1 MAIVNELVTK
11 LNMTLGDDAKKA
23 VDFLGTS
30 ITTIAK
36 KMDKLGK
43 VATAMIAGIGASM
56 NAYAKDAREI
66 NQLAIETGNSVEE
79 IQGLSYAFESLG
91 ADADDARGVL
101 KSLNDSMYSVIQGEA
116 NEALLRMGI
125 TIFDNN
131 NKLKN
136 SSQIFMEISDKLST
150 MASKGGIYARDA
162 AKWGKELGLSGD
174 ALQIALQG
182 TDKIRGLQKEAQ
194 SLGFIFSKDKIIA
207 GQLYYEAMN
216 KVKNIIK
223 SLYMSVMSGLVPELN
238 KLTSDF
244 HDWIKNSSNFEKI
257 VNTMNTIIKGVVG
270 GFAEFGLVVSKTSK
284 FIYNIIS
291 KLGSLGAKLED
302 TEIVAKLVA
311 IAMTVMA
318 GSFVISTISPLVSIL
333 FKFSGVLLKLIPIL
347 WGFAK
352 AHIAAFGI
360 IGVAIAAIIGAGYLM
375 YKNWA
380 GIAKFFNEVWKS
392 MESAVSSATD
402 VIVDSIVKSWTS
414 VKSFFSDLWEY
425 LGNLFKS
432 GLDYIEPIVNKVFGI
447 VDKFKSGFSWV
458 KDKLGFGEPNL
469 ESMENPVRPI
479 AETAAVPVTS
489 NNIINNTTNSQSNPT
504 DITNNTTYNI
514 NVSGGSDPMKT
525 ARAVRGAMESYA
537 NEVNGG

>member
-11 LNMTLGDDAKKA
+11 LSMTLGDDAKKA
-23 VDFLGTS
+23 VSFLDTS
-30 ITTIAK
+30 ITTIAN
-36 KMDKLGK
+36 KMDKLGR
-43 VATAMIAGIGASM
+43 VATAMITGIGATM
-56 NAYAKDAREI
+56 NAYVKDAREI

-91 ADADDARGVL
+91 ADADDARDVL
-101 KSLNDSMYSVIQGEA
+101 KSLNDSMYSITQGEA

-136 SSQIFMEISDKLST
+136 SSQLFMEISDKLSV

-207 GQLYYEAMN
+207 GQSYYEAMN

-223 SLYMSVMSGLVPELN
+223 SLYMSVMSNLVPELN
-238 KLTSDF
+238 KLTDNF
-244 HDWIKNSSNFEKI
+244 HNWIKNSDNFEK
-257 VNTMNTIIKGVVG
+257 VANTMNTIIKGVVG
-270 GFAEFGLVVSKTSK
+270 GFVEFSLVVSKVSG
-284 FIYNIIS
+284 FIYNVVS
-291 KLGSLGAKLED
+291 KLGPLGAKLKD

-318 GSFVISTISPLVSIL
+318 GSFVVSTISPLISVL
-333 FKFSGVLLKLIPIL
+333 AKFGGVLLKLVPIL

-360 IGVAIAAIIGAGYLM
+360 IGIIIAAIAGAAYLI
-375 YKNWA
+375 YKNWG
-380 GIAKFFNEVWKS
+380 GITK
-392 MESAVSSATD
+392 
-402 VIVDSIVKSWTS
+402 
-414 VKSFFSDLWEY
+414 FFSDLWKY
-425 LGNLFKS
+425 LGDLFKS
-432 GLDYIEPIVNKVFGI
+432 GLDYIEPIVNKVFGF
-447 VDKFKSGFSWV
+447 VDKLKSGFSWI
-458 KDKLGFGEPNL
+458 KDKLGFGELELKEPNL
-469 ESMENPVRPI
+469 KSMENPIKPI
-479 AETAAVPVTS
+479 AETAAMPVTS
-489 NNIINNTTNSQSNPT
+489 NSMINNTTTNSQSNPT

-525 ARAVRGAMESYA
+525 ARAIRGAMESYA